1 MRAQSRPTHRRVA
14 VTFAVASLGCLTC
27 ALVVAC
33 GLSASGLL
41 GPSVDGSSD
50 AVDEFDAPAMT
61 GDDTTGTADG
71 DLVEAGADADADADA
86 DAAVDTDTGSM
97 DAGSEVSSR
106 STDADA
112 DAGGVD
118 AGDSGRADAG
128 PACGNGVLDP
138 GEQCDDGNVFN
149 LDGCDSTCSYEVVTR
164 MTLLS
169 IQGTPAPA
177 FCTPTT
183 NRLGTQSFTAIAL
196 SQLNPDLQSGI
207 TNGTTNIFAQLIG
220 LGDLTGVADT
230 NGLSLGIASGQLDP
244 ARGTW
249 PGNNPIDWW
258 FLADHTTV
266 GSSGLPT
273 NVLTSGAL
281 AAGKLTTGPSNV
293 DLPVPLGGNPAVMRV
308 LGAYLSATINQS
320 PAPNVPAPPPNLLA
334 PGLTVFQT
342 ITADGTGQGL
352 CGNITVESLANIP
365 IPQTLTTGTTA
376 CSALCASSNSY
387 TACAAGGAV
396 GPGCNSLLDAL
407 VGGCAVGAPLCVP
420 VVNQQQPDV
429 PVTATVQTLTLG
441 AGNKVPSGQTTG
453 NNDAYSAYMK
463 FDTNRAHITGEN
475 CAQTSD
481 CQTGKTCMGG
491 TCQ

>member
-1 MRAQSRPTHRRVA
+1 
-14 VTFAVASLGCLTC
+14 
-27 ALVVAC
+27 
-33 GLSASGLL
+33 
-41 GPSVDGSSD
+41 VDD
-50 AVDEFDAPAMT
+50 FDAPT
-61 GDDTTGTADG
+61 LPGDDSTTAADRGHVEGGTDG
-71 DLVEAGADADADADA
+71 GGAPADADADTDA
-86 DAAVDTDTGSM
+86 DAGIDTGSVE
-97 DAGSEVSSR
+97 AGSDRSSP

-112 DAGGVD
+112 DAGASE
-118 AGDSGRADAG
+118 AGDSGRGDAG

-177 FCTPTT
+177 FCAPTT

-220 LGDLTGVADT
+220 LGDLTGVADS

-244 ARGTW
+244 AKGTW

-258 FLADHTTV
+258 FLADHATV
-266 GSSGLPT
+266 GPSGLPT
-273 NVLTSGAL
+273 SSLTGGAL
-281 AAGKLTTGPSNV
+281 VAGKLTTGPSNV

-308 LGAYLSATINQS
+308 LGAYLSETINQS

-342 ITADGTGQGL
+342 ITASGTGQGL
-352 CGNITVESLANIP
+352 CGNITVESLATIP
-365 IPQTLTTGTTA
+365 IPQTLTTGATA
-376 CSALCASSNSY
+376 CSAQCGSSNSY
-387 TACAAGGAV
+387 TACGAGGAV

-441 AGNKVPSGQTTG
+441 AGNKVPSAQTTG

-463 FDTNRAHITGEN
+463 FDTNRAHITGES
-475 CAQTSD
+475 CSQTSD
-481 CQTGKTCMGG
+481 CQMRKTCMGG
-491 TCQ
+491 ACQ